1 MRYSSGRRFGS
12 STTKRR
18 GSATLHDHAVGSG
31 SINGPQDRPEV
42 VRVLDSV
49 EYNEQRRPL
58 RTANQL
64 LDIVPGHVVNDG
76 DDALMYTAA

>member
-1 MRYSSGRRFGS
+1 M
-12 STTKRR
+12 
-18 GSATLHDHAVGSG
+18 LHDHAVGAG
-31 SINGPQDRPEV
+31 SIYGSQDGPEI
-42 VRVLDSV
+42 VRVFDSV

>member
-1 MRYSSGRRFGS
+1 MSYGSGRRFGG

-18 GSATLHDHAVGSG
+18 RSATLHDHPVGSS
-31 SINGPQDRPEV
+31 SICRPQDRPEV
-42 VRVLDSV
+42 VRVFDSV
-49 EYNEQRRPL
+49 EYNDQRRPL
-58 RTANQL
+58 RTAKQL